1 MPISD
6 IQREYEWSEEKIN
19 KMYTYLKGFCT
30 GAGLNESVKAL
41 YYAREKHKGQ
51 YRKNGVPYIMHPLS
65 MAYYAV
71 RLGII
76 DDNIIAV
83 TILHDVCEDCGVKVE
98 DLPFNDIIKRG
109 VKYMT
114 ITKFGNEE
122 KSITK
127 DRYFN
132 ELLESREAIIAKALD
147 RMVNLADMEGN
158 MPVES
163 IIKNVK
169 ETDEKLLSKLKEAEY
184 KYPDLANALFIL
196 RTNIKYIC
204 RTLGCVHSVYAG
216 G

>member
-6 IQREYEWSEEKIN
+6 IQREYEWSDEKIN

-132 ELLESREAIIAKALD
+132 ELLESREAIIDKALD
-147 RMVNLADMEGN
+147 RMVNLADME
-158 MPVES
+158 
-163 IIKNVK
+163 
-169 ETDEKLLSKLKEAEY
+169 
-184 KYPDLANALFIL
+184 
-196 RTNIKYIC
+196 
-204 RTLGCVHSVYAG
+204 
-216 G
+216 